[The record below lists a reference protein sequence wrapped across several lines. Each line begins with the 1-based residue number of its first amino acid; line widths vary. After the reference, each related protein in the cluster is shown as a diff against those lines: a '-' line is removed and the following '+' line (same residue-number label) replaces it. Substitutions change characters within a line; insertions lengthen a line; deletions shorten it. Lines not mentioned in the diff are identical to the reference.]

1 MSLQHPGE
9 ETDWFLHS
17 KNNRENLDFPVT
29 FFSTLRLTSKM
40 QGMKKVILLIL
51 LVSGAFVSNAQN
63 IVYDENAEVRAVGK
77 FNSVEVS
84 GAISLYLAQGPEH
97 GVAISAGDAK
107 YNSKIKTEVKDGSLR
122 ITVEGGMWN
131 GFNWTNR
138 KLKAYVTATDL
149 NRLEVSGASY
159 VSISGAIKSDE
170 LKMDVSGASEIKGI
184 INVTRF
190 NLDISGAS
198 VARLSGTAKNALID
212 ASGAC
217 KVNSYELSIETCKAS
232 SSGAS
237 NIRVT
242 VTGELNADASGGSN
256 IYYKGQGIGK
266 SLNASAGASIK
277 NRSGN
282 DD

>member
-1 MSLQHPGE
+1 M
-9 ETDWFLHS
+9 
-17 KNNRENLDFPVT
+17 KN
-29 FFSTLRLTSKM
+29 
-40 QGMKKVILLIL
+40 VILLIL
-51 LVSGAFVSNAQN
+51 LAGGVFVSHGQN

-77 FNSVEVS
+77 FNSIEVS
-84 GAISLYLAQGPEH
+84 GTVSLYLSQGPEQ

-122 ITVEGGMWN
+122 ITVDGGVWN

-149 NRLEVSGASY
+149 NRLDISGASY

-170 LKMDVSGASEIKGI
+170 LKMDVSGASEVKGI
-184 INVTRF
+184 INASNL

-198 VARLSGTAKNALID
+198 VARLSGTAKNALIE

-217 KVNSYELSIETCKAS
+217 KVNSYDLSIESCKAS

-242 VTGELNADASGGSN
+242 VTNELNADASGGSN
-256 IYYKGQGIGK
+256 IYYKGPGIGK
-266 SLNASAGASIK
+266 ALNASAGASIK

>member
-1 MSLQHPGE
+1 M
-9 ETDWFLHS
+9 
-17 KNNRENLDFPVT
+17 KNT
-29 FFSTLRLTSKM
+29 
-40 QGMKKVILLIL
+40 ILLIL
-51 LVSGAFVSNAQN
+51 LITSAFVANAQN
-63 IVYDENAEVRAVGK
+63 IVYDENAEVRPVEK
-77 FNSVEVS
+77 FNGVEVS
-84 GAISLYLAQGPEH
+84 GAVSLYLSPGPEQ

-107 YNSKIKTEVKDGSLR
+107 YNSKIKTEVKNGSLR
-122 ITVEGGMWN
+122 ITVEGGVWN

-138 KLKAYVTATDL
+138 KLKAYVTVTDI

-159 VSISGAIKSDE
+159 ASISGALKSDE
-170 LKMDVSGASEIKGI
+170 LKMDISGASEVKGI
-184 INVTRF
+184 INATRL

-198 VARLSGTAKNALID
+198 VARLSGTAKNALIE

-217 KVNSYELSIETCKAS
+217 KVNSYELSIDNCKAS

-237 NIRVT
+237 NIKVT

-256 IYYKGQGIGK
+256 IYYKGQGIAK
-266 SLNASAGASIK
+266 VMNASAGASIK